1 MSGAVDGAIGGA
13 VSAVVAPVV
22 RDALYDGT
30 ETVTTG
36 TNAAGSP
43 VQITSYNN
51 ANINAVTTAI
61 AALAGGTAAGL
72 LGQNATAGVTWAANE
87 AINNATST
95 KNVDYAAQILGYD
108 RQTFGSMVHD
118 MKAGLGLGGA
128 DNVIWHSDGSIE
140 FKGKIIGNMH
150 DY

>member
-61 AALAGGTAAGL
+61 AALAGGAAAKRNG
-72 LGQNATAGVTWAANE
+72 W
-87 AINNATST
+87 S
-95 KNVDYAAQILGYD
+95 D
-108 RQTFGSMVHD
+108 
-118 MKAGLGLGGA
+118 LGG
-128 DNVIWHSDGSIE
+128 E
-140 FKGKIIGNMH
+140 
-150 DY
+150 